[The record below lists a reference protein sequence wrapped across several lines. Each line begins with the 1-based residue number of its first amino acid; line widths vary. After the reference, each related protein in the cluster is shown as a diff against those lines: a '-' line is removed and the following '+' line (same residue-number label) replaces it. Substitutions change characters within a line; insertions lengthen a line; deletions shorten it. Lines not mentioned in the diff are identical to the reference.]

1 MSAETPEAAA
11 SLAAAL
17 RADVIRRWNLAGRP
31 SPGQLAASSGRE
43 TGLFQDFLEGQ
54 QGFNPHLQWLA
65 MNDALPAPGD
75 HDQKFKAAVWRWVTT
90 VSGPPTQ
97 PSLRPVR
104 AKPSAKSPT
113 PLQGPDP
120 LVVARRVNSAQQFN
134 HQLRRL
140 MIQTKT
146 SFTDIGRR
154 SENLPRSTAHHLVN
168 HDRLPVREEQIRAFV
183 QACGIH
189 DEVQDEWVAAWREAR
204 TRLTGARPAVAS
216 QPAAPHR
223 RRCDKVLFTVT
234 ITTSRRGRA
243 CTVTRARAGR
253 AALITFVAVL
263 CLITVLWP
271 LTAVRF
277 G

>member
-1 MSAETPEAAA
+1 MSADTPEAAA

-31 SPGQLAASSGRE
+31 APEQLAAISGRDA
-43 TGLFQDFLEGQ
+43 GLFRDFLEGQ
-54 QGFNPHLQWLA
+54 QGFNTHLQWLA
-65 MNDALPAPGD
+65 MNDALPAPD
-75 HDQKFKAAVWRWVTT
+75 EHTRKFRAAVWRWVTT

-154 SENLPRSTAHHLVN
+154 GDNLPRSTAHHMVN
-168 HDRLPVREEQIRAFV
+168 HDRLPAREEQIRAFV
-183 QACGIH
+183 QACGVS

-204 TRLTGARPAVAS
+204 VRLTGAEPSVVPPPAT
-216 QPAAPHR
+216 PHR
-223 RRCDKVLFTVT
+223 QRRDKVLFTIT
-234 ITTSRRGRA
+234 ITTPRRGRA
-243 CTVTRARAGR
+243 CTVTAARAGR
-253 AALITFVAVL
+253 AALFLLVVVL
-263 CLITVLWP
+263 CLITVLSP
-271 LTAVRF
+271 LAAVRF